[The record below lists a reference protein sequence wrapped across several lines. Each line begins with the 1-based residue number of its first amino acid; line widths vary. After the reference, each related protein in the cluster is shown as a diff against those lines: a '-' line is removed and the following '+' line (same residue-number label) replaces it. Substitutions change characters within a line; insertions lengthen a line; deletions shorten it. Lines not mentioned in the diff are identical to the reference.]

1 VNLTQRRDIRLIVLF
16 RTLSLVGDEIAL
28 FSLMVHFA
36 HSNQRWMV
44 GALAFV
50 NAAPPVLL
58 TPISG
63 LILDRIP
70 ARRLLAAIGVLQAI
84 VVGGLI
90 VVHNPFGILALM
102 VVLGCG
108 VAFTQP
114 GYGALVSHITPADE
128 MVATQ
133 SRMQSVAAIAGMSG
147 PALAGL
153 IYGQFGQSVAFGIDA
168 ASFLFVGIATAFIHN
183 DRRPERSESQE
194 KQRGEVTAG
203 IRWLFGD
210 PLLRPVVIETMIFVF
225 AINMITVSEVVLI
238 TKVMH
243 ASATTYGLVGAT
255 YGVGNLLGSLLGGKL
270 PKGDMNIVRSLMFG
284 TVLIGGGFGIIGWL
298 PSVGWVF
305 PFMIIGGIGNG
316 IANVSAMSLFALRI
330 PPAIQGRGFAA
341 VGAVFTGMSLCSMAF
356 GGVFISALPAR
367 TIFKIAGI
375 ASVGAVAVFGP
386 AALRQAKRATQ
397 SSTQGA

>member
-1 VNLTQRRDIRLIVLF
+1 MNASQRRDIRLIVLF
-16 RTLSLVGDEIAL
+16 RALSLIGDELAL

-36 HSNQRWMV
+36 HSPQRWMV

-58 TPISG
+58 TPIAG
-63 LILDRIP
+63 LVIDRFP
-70 ARRLLAAIGVLQAI
+70 ARRLLATIGLLQAI
-84 VVGGLI
+84 VIMGLL
-90 VVHNPFGILALM
+90 VVSSPIAILAFM

-114 GYGALVSHITPADE
+114 GYGALVAHITPADD

-133 SRMQSVAAIAGMSG
+133 GRMQSITTVSSMLG
-147 PALAGL
+147 PVLAGL
-153 IYGQFGQSVAFGIDA
+153 VYGTYGAHAAFAIDA
-168 ASFLFVGIATAFIHN
+168 VTFLLVGTATFFLTN
-183 DRRPERSESQE
+183 DRRPERLPAGE
-194 KQRGEVTAG
+194 KETGAVTAG
-203 IRWLFGD
+203 VRWLFGD

-238 TKVMH
+238 TKTMH

-255 YGVGNLLGSLLGGKL
+255 YGVGNLLGSLLATKL
-270 PKGDMNIVRSLMFG
+270 PQGDMNMVRSLMVG

-316 IANVSAMSLFALRI
+316 IANVAAMSLFALRI
-330 PPAIQGRGFAA
+330 PPEIQGRGFAA

-375 ASVGAVAVFGP
+375 ASLAAVGLFGP
-386 AALRQAKRATQ
+386 VALRQAKRV
-397 SSTQGA
+397 TQGA